1 MESKKEKLLLQV
13 IRNREARIELL
24 QQEKLEYEMI
34 KFFDKKTENNQNK
47 KYFNFLLLSCIVNVC
62 LATYILTLIG

>member
-34 KFFDKKTENNQNK
+34 KFFDKKTENKQNK

-62 LATYILTLIG
+62 LAIYIY